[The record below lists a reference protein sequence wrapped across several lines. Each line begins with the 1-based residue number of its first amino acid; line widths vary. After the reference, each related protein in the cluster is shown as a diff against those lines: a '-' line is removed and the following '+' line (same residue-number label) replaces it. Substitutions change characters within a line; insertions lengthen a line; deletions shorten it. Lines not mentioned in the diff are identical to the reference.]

1 MNVGTKIESE
11 SSNWVFDEKVAPNFD
26 KHVRESVPLYDYIQE
41 LAAKL
46 SGWFIYEGAHVVDL
60 GAATG
65 ETMRKIRN
73 KHAKRSLIIHGYDNS
88 MAMIEQAKLKREHI
102 KFVDLGDISG
112 FPKHAYA
119 VSLFTL
125 QFLRADQRLRVL
137 KQLVESLDNDG
148 ALFLVEKVFSPNP
161 KMHDIFQ
168 SLYWDMK
175 SEKGL
180 GADEILNKANSLRG
194 VMRPIT
200 VTENVEQ
207 LKEAGFNKIDV
218 IFRRE
223 LFCGWLCMK

>member
-1 MNVGTKIESE
+1 MNVGTDIESE
-11 SSNWVFDEKVAPNFD
+11 NSNWVFDEKVAPNFD
-26 KHVRESVPLYDYIQE
+26 KHVRESVPLYDYVQE

-46 SGWFIYEGAHVVDL
+46 SDWFVYDHATVVDL

-65 ETMRKIRN
+65 ETMLKIRER
-73 KHAKRSLIIHGYDNS
+73 HPRRSLKIKGYDNS
-88 MAMIEQAKLKREHI
+88 LAMIEQAKVKGVEI
-102 KFVDLGDISG
+102 NYEDVSEVYY
-112 FPKHAYA
+112 PKCAFA

-125 QFLRADQRLRVL
+125 QFLRYSKRLKALR
-137 KQLVESLDNDG
+137 QLAKSLDDDG

-207 LKEAGFNKIDV
+207 LKKAGFKKIDV

>member
-1 MNVGTKIESE
+1 MNVGTSIESE
-11 SSNWVFDEKVAPNFD
+11 NSNWVFDEKVAPNFD

-41 LAAKL
+41 LAGKL
-46 SGWFIYEGAHVVDL
+46 SDWFTYEGAGVVDL

-65 ETMRKIRN
+65 ETMIEIRKR
-73 KHAKRSLIIHGYDNS
+73 HANLNIVGFDNS
-88 MAMIEQAKLKREHI
+88 KAMIEQAKI
-102 KFVDLGDISG
+102 KGEEINFADISEVIR
-112 FPKHAYA
+112 FPKCAYA

-125 QFLRADQRLRVL
+125 QFLRSEQRLRTL
-137 KQLVESLDNDG
+137 KRLAKSLDKDG
-148 ALFLVEKVFSPNP
+148 ALFLVEKVYSQNP

-175 SEKGL
+175 SEKGFEPE
-180 GADEILNKANSLRG
+180 EILNKSNSLRG

-200 VTENVEQ
+200 VSENVEQ
-207 LKEAGFNKIDV
+207 LKGAGFKNIDV

>member
-1 MNVGTKIESE
+1 MIKIMERHPE
-11 SSNWVFDEKVAPNFD
+11 
-26 KHVRESVPLYDYIQE
+26 
-41 LAAKL
+41 
-46 SGWFIYEGAHVVDL
+46 
-60 GAATG
+60 
-65 ETMRKIRN
+65 RN
-73 KHAKRSLIIHGYDNS
+73 LNIKGYDNS
-88 MAMIEQAKLKREHI
+88 MAMIQQAETKGAKVLFADVSE
-102 KFVDLGDISG
+102 VVG
-112 FPKHAYA
+112 FIPCAFA

-125 QFLRADQRLRVL
+125 QFLRIGQRLRTL
-137 KQLVESLDNDG
+137 QRLVKCLDDDG

-207 LKEAGFNKIDV
+207 LKEAGFNNIDV